1 MGFKRAA
8 GAALSLNDDVIVDGL
23 SHDGRGIARHK
34 GKTLFVAG
42 ALPGETVRVRVL
54 EDKRRF
60 MNTQVVHVLAPSPER
75 CQPACRYFDQCG
87 GCSLQYWSH
96 EGQLTGKEQIVLDQL
111 RRFASV
117 APQQMASPLLSPPY
131 GYRYRCRFALRWRK
145 GQLQFGLRQKASN
158 AICDIDH
165 CPVLAE
171 PLQEI
176 PRLLKSLLPTLTN
189 REAISHAESFLAD
202 NGRAVLLR
210 HLRPL
215 SKDDR
220 QRLLDFALAHKL
232 FLYLQGSPEC
242 IELLSPDTNGL
253 YYGLGD
259 LKLYF
264 RPQDFTQVNW
274 LINQKMVGQALDW
287 LALKPTDKVLDLFCG
302 LGNFSLPM
310 ARKCH
315 HVTGVEGSQSS
326 VDQARHNATANGL
339 NNVSFYCTNLAGDFA
354 RQLWAQECY
363 DIALLDPPRAGAD
376 FMIARLAGSLP
387 PRLLY
392 ISCNPATLARDTQAL
407 LVQGYKLHRLGV
419 IDMFPQTAHVESMA
433 LFSK

>member
-60 MNTQVVHVLAPSPER
+60 MNTQVVQVLAPSPER
-75 CQPACRYFDQCG
+75 CQPACRYFAQCG

-96 EGQLTGKEQIVLDQL
+96 EGQLASKEHIVLDQL
-111 RRFASV
+111 RRFAAV
-117 APQQMASPLLSPPY
+117 TPQQVASPLQSPPY
-131 GYRYRCRFALRWRK
+131 GYRYRCRFALRWHK
-145 GQLQFGLRQKASN
+145 GELQFGLRQKASN
-158 AICDIDH
+158 AICDIDD

-171 PLQEI
+171 PLQQI
-176 PRLLKSLLPTLTN
+176 PRLLKSLLPTLTA
-189 REAISHAESFLAD
+189 RESISHAESFLAA

-215 SKDDR
+215 GRDDR
-220 QRLLDFALAHKL
+220 QRLLDFASTHQL
-232 FLYLQGSPEC
+232 FLYLQGSPES
-242 IELLSPDTNGL
+242 IELLSPAEDGL

-274 LINQKMVGQALDW
+274 QINPAMVEQALDW
-287 LALKPTDKVLDLFCG
+287 LALKPTDNVLDLFCG

-310 ARKCH
+310 ARRCH

-326 VDQARHNATANGL
+326 VDQARKNATVNGL
-339 NNVSFYCTNLAGDFA
+339 ANTSFHCANLAGDFTRQPWA
-354 RQLWAQECY
+354 RQCY
-363 DIALLDPPRAGAD
+363 DVALLDPPRAGAD

-407 LVQGYKLHRLGV
+407 SAQGYTLQRLGV
-419 IDMFPQTAHVESMA
+419 IDMFPQTEHVESMA
-433 LFSK
+433 LFTR

>member
-1 MGFKRAA
+1 MGFKRAG

-60 MNTQVVHVLAPSPER
+60 MNTQTVQVLSPSPER

-96 EGQLTGKEQIVLDQL
+96 DGQLASKEQIVLDQL

-117 APQQMASPLLSPPY
+117 APQQMASPLVSPPY
-131 GYRYRCRFALRWRK
+131 GYRYRCRFALRWHK
-145 GQLQFGLRQKASN
+145 GKLQFGLRQKASN
-158 AICDIDH
+158 AICDIDD

-176 PRLLKSLLPTLTN
+176 PRLLKSLLPTLTA

-210 HLRPL
+210 HLQPL
-215 SKDDR
+215 GKDDR
-220 QRLLDFALAHKL
+220 QRLLDFALTHKL
-232 FLYLQGSPEC
+232 FLYLQGNPES
-242 IELLSPDTNGL
+242 IELLTPAVNGL

-264 RPQDFTQVNW
+264 RPQDFTQVNR
-274 LINQKMVGQALDW
+274 LINLKMVEQAQDW

-310 ARKCH
+310 ARRCH
-315 HVTGVEGSQSS
+315 HVTGIEGSQSS
-326 VDQARHNATANGL
+326 VDQARKNAKANGL
-339 NNVSFYCTNLAGDFA
+339 DNVSFHCTNLAGDFA
-354 RQLWAQECY
+354 RQPWTQERY

-376 FMIARLAGSLP
+376 FVIAQLAGSLP
-387 PRLLY
+387 PHLLY
-392 ISCNPATLARDTQAL
+392 ISCNPATLARDTKAL
-407 LVQGYKLHRLGV
+407 VAQGYKLHRLGV

-433 LFSK
+433 LFTR